1 MPSDAL
7 RILHEDDACLVAFK
21 PAALATQAPANSI
34 HWSGKSGRCYE
45 RAPRRRAKRRSKLRP
60 ARPVYLGLPHRLDRA
75 VSGVIVLAKTRRAA
89 RKLSRQFERREVR
102 KIYWACV
109 VGAVEPASGTW
120 TDSMRKVPDEPRAEI
135 VAADHPD
142 AQIAVLHY
150 RTLGSVPQYSAAG
163 TLLEIELETGRMHQI
178 RLQAA
183 SRGHAVWGD
192 ELYGSQI
199 SLARHSDDPR
209 QRIIAVHARSLEF
222 KHPDS
227 GEQLSVTAPLP
238 EAWPHIEGVVRI
250 TAQSGSLP

>member
-1 MPSDAL
+1 MTSNEHWQSQWHTSRSDAL

-21 PAALATQAPANSI
+21 PAALATQAPREFDSL
-34 HWSGKSGRCYE
+34 E
-45 RAPRRRAKRRSKLRP
+45 RQVRAMLERRRGEEPSGGANGR
-60 ARPVYLGLPHRLDRA
+60 RPVYLGLPHRLDRA

-109 VGAVEPASGTW
+109 AGAVEPASGTW
-120 TDSMRKVPDEPRAEI
+120 EDSMRKVPDEPRAEI

-150 RTLGSVPQYSAAG
+150 RTLGDITQHASAG

-183 SRGHAVWGD
+183 ARGHAVWGD
-192 ELYGSQI
+192 
-199 SLARHSDDPR
+199 
-209 QRIIAVHARSLEF
+209 AVRFANPIWSATPTLRRTAAAYHRACTPGALEF

-227 GEQLSVTAPLP
+227 GEQLSDHGAI
-238 EAWPHIEGVVRI
+238 A
-250 TAQSGSLP
+250 

>member
-1 MPSDAL
+1 VPSDAL
-7 RILHEDDACLVAFK
+7 RILYEDDACLVAFK
-21 PAALATQAPANSI
+21 PAGLATQAPREFDSL
-34 HWSGKSGRCYE
+34 E
-45 RAPRRRAKRRSKLRP
+45 RQVRAMLERRAAAKSRAAEP
-60 ARPVYLGLPHRLDRA
+60 TGARPVYLGLPHRLDRA

-109 VGAVEPASGTW
+109 AGAVEPASGTW
-120 TDSMRKVPDEPRAEI
+120 TDSLRKVPDEPRAEI

-150 RTLGSVPQYSAAG
+150 RTLGDITQHASAG

-178 RLQAA
+178 RLQATA
-183 SRGHAVWGD
+183 RGHAVWGD
-192 ELYGSQI
+192 AMYGSQI
-199 SLARHSDDPR
+199 PFGPPTDDPR

-227 GEQLSVTAPLP
+227 GEQLSITAPLP
-238 EAWPHIEGVVRI
+238 DEWQNLG
-250 TAQSGSLP
+250 LPVEPQPSERVSPR